1 MIETGISAIDT
12 MMSVARGQKIPL
24 FSGAG
29 LPHSEIAA
37 QIVRQ
42 AGLVRHKKD
51 KLIAAPREQERD
63 ENKADNYNEEEAGN
77 DAEEEEEVVP
87 HQNILCSYKDWSV
100 THVLKWLELICSHQ
114 FQQTNIRR

>member
-29 LPHSEIAA
+29 LPHNEIAA

-42 AGLVRHKKD
+42 SGLVNQAKNTMAEKK
-51 KLIAAPREQERD
+51 KVITLWLSLCAIFCD
-63 ENKADNYNEEEAGN
+63 EILKYQ
-77 DAEEEEEVVP
+77 VFL
-87 HQNILCSYKDWSV
+87 QNV
-100 THVLKWLELICSHQ
+100 G
-114 FQQTNIRR
+114 

>member
-29 LPHSEIAA
+29 LPHNEIAA

-42 AGLVRHKKD
+42 SGLVKQSNNKFAEKKYD
-51 KLIAAPREQERD
+51 DQGMIYYD
-63 ENKADNYNEEEAGN
+63 EDLCYIQCNIYAMIFIQRTIKEAM
-77 DAEEEEEVVP
+77 
-87 HQNILCSYKDWSV
+87 K
-100 THVLKWLELICSHQ
+100 K
-114 FQQTNIRR
+114 RK